1 MAKNTYVL
9 VHGAW
14 LGAWAWDKLT
24 PLLEREGHTVVALDL
39 PAHGA
44 NPSPRPFMQLEL
56 EDYAQAVTRELDA
69 RPGPA
74 ILVGHGTSGAVVSRA
89 AELRPDKVRTLV
101 YLAAFLLG
109 DGERLFRAVRE
120 DTASPLVPFIHGS
133 MHGTA
138 LCVEDEGLRR
148 HLCAGC
154 SEEDVARV
162 LARCEIHEPMGP
174 LLSPLHLT
182 EARYGRVPR
191 VFIETRQDSAF
202 SPELQRRLYT
212 ATPVQRVLS
221 LDSGHCA
228 FLSHPEALA
237 AHLLS
242 L

>member
-14 LGAWAWDKLT
+14 LGAWAWGKLT
-24 PLLEREGHTVVALDL
+24 PLLEREGHTVLTPDL
-39 PAHGA
+39 PAHGG
-44 NPSPRPFMQLEL
+44 NPSPRSFMQLGL
-56 EDYAQAVTRELDA
+56 EDYAEAVTRVLEA
-69 RPGPA
+69 QPGPA

-89 AELRPDKVRTLV
+89 AELRPEKVRTLV

-109 DGERLFRAVRE
+109 DGERLFRVVRE
-120 DTASPLVPFIHGS
+120 DTASPLVPHIHGS

-138 LCVEDEGLRR
+138 LSVEDEGLRR

-154 SEEDVARV
+154 SEEDIAQV
-162 LARCEIHEPMGP
+162 LARCELHEPMGP
-174 LLSPLHLT
+174 LLSALHLT
-182 EARYGRVPR
+182 EARYGRIPR
-191 VFIETRQDSAF
+191 VFIETRRDAAF
-202 SPELQRRLYT
+202 SPGLQRRLYT

-221 LDSGHCA
+221 LDSGHYP
-228 FLSHPEALA
+228 FFSHPDALA